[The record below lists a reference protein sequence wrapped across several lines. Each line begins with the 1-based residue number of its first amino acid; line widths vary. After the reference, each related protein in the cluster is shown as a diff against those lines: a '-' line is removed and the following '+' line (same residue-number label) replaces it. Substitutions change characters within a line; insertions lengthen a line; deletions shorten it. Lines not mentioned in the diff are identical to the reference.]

1 MKQDDK
7 RTAVILSLIGIIP
20 VVWLALKIAPSV
32 GGGLAAILPELM
44 SVFENPFHIELC
56 EDSVKAVL
64 VLLLCYGMGIGI
76 YFSTRR
82 NYRRREE
89 HGSAKWGE
97 ARTVNKKYAQHPK
110 SANKLMTQN
119 VSIGLNAKKHRRN
132 LNTLVCGGSGAGKT
146 RFYCKPNLMQANTSF
161 VILDPKGEIVRDVGK
176 LLEAKGYELFR
187 ELLRTKE
194 YVEFYL
200 GRNGDFDILAASVI
214 KRLHKNYRDDNSAM
228 ILVLP
233 YPVKD
238 YEYYEE
244 YYNEIIIP
252 DELHGVHPKAAITER
267 NRWMVTNTDVLIA
280 YIRNESGGTAAC
292 VHMAEQLGR
301 RIIKI

>member
-1 MKQDDK
+1 M
-7 RTAVILSLIGIIP
+7 
-20 VVWLALKIAPSV
+20 
-32 GGGLAAILPELM
+32 
-44 SVFENPFHIELC
+44 F
-56 EDSVKAVL
+56 
-64 VLLLCYGMGIGI
+64 
-76 YFSTRR
+76 
-82 NYRRREE
+82 
-89 HGSAKWGE
+89 
-97 ARTVNKKYAQHPK
+97 
-110 SANKLMTQN
+110 
-119 VSIGLNAKKHRRN
+119 
-132 LNTLVCGGSGAGKT
+132 
-146 RFYCKPNLMQANTSF
+146 
-161 VILDPKGEIVRDVGK
+161 GEIYRVSMIGHRVVEDYNVEER
-176 LLEAKGYELFR
+176 LHELFR

-214 KRLHKNYRDDNSAM
+214 KRLHKNYRVDNSAM

-244 YYNEIIIP
+244 YYNE
-252 DELHGVHPKAAITER
+252 HPKAAITER

-301 RIIKI
+301 KIIKI

>member
-1 MKQDDK
+1 M
-7 RTAVILSLIGIIP
+7 L
-20 VVWLALKIAPSV
+20 
-32 GGGLAAILPELM
+32 
-44 SVFENPFHIELC
+44 
-56 EDSVKAVL
+56 
-64 VLLLCYGMGIGI
+64 
-76 YFSTRR
+76 
-82 NYRRREE
+82 
-89 HGSAKWGE
+89 
-97 ARTVNKKYAQHPK
+97 
-110 SANKLMTQN
+110 
-119 VSIGLNAKKHRRN
+119 
-132 LNTLVCGGSGAGKT
+132 
-146 RFYCKPNLMQANTSF
+146 
-161 VILDPKGEIVRDVGK
+161 GEIYRVSMIGHRVVEDYSVEER
-176 LLEAKGYELFR
+176 LHELFW

-238 YEYYEE
+238 YEYYKD
-244 YYNEIIIP
+244 YYDEIIIP

-280 YIRNESGGTAAC
+280 YIRNESGGTAAF